1 MESLFSNFLYKK
13 RLDAREMHLEEA
25 RSDGKVH
32 VTGYIVS
39 RSPSEYLENLY
50 GFMMRYIHT
59 YFIDFPLIGF

>member
-13 RLDAREMHLEEA
+13 KLNAREMHLEEA

-39 RSPSEYLENLY
+39 RSPSEYLENL
-50 GFMMRYIHT
+50 
-59 YFIDFPLIGF
+59 